1 MRWRKAH
8 SGSNGGI
15 LYLAIAAL
23 FAVAF
28 TITLLFLNHQ
38 G

>member
-1 MRWRKAH
+1 MHWRKAH

-15 LYLAIAAL
+15 FYLAIAAL
-23 FAVAF
+23 FAVALM
-28 TITLLFLNHQ
+28 ITLLFLNHQ